1 MSEYTS
7 TIFKLPVSRYFIITI
22 GSDRDNGFVLQ
33 DMDFYFQNVC
43 NNLFVCIL
51 CTLVF
56 GLPEHLCEGVNFKF
70 LLRSEIEL

>member
-22 GSDRDNGFVLQ
+22 GSDRDNGSVLQ

-51 CTLVF
+51 LHWCLACLNICVRVSTLIF
-56 GLPEHLCEGVNFKF
+56 CLGQ
-70 LLRSEIEL
+70 R